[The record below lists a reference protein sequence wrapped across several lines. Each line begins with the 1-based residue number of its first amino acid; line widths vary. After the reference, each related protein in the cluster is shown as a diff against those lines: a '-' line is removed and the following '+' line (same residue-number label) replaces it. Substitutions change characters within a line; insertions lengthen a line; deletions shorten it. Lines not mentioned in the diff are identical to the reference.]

1 MDAISLHAAM
11 IDAPGNPNDQA
22 PGTFLSYREIDLYD
36 DEPIK
41 FNKSIQSI
49 EEPTATTSNFTRTFR
64 VPANSGNGQY
74 FKAVFNVNSTDFDAT
89 KKADAYININNAYFV
104 GGNIRLTAIYTNGE
118 RSKVEYEIVFM
129 GETSTFASVVAP
141 KNMSEINLN
150 ALGHNFTY
158 ENVKLSWN
166 AGPGSTG
173 GLLNGDV
180 VYPLCE
186 WGYTY
191 GDDNQPEQ
199 ATLSVYTGTTGG
211 SMKGFTNSLYPLL
224 LTQFKPIVRAKRIW
238 DAIFDDAGYTYESQ
252 FLDSMFFKNLYMVS
266 TDVATSNAE
275 LVYTP
280 YAIIGIPYS
289 GPTTLAFDNFTKVVA
304 NNEYEDNT
312 NSFNPVNSTYTI
324 PFTGYYTITSRLKMT
339 FTPNNFIGYTNFSY
353 AMYKNGVQAVSRSG
367 SLLTPGFSTY
377 TENASSV
384 FPQPYA
390 TPPVDPE
397 YDFDFSGN
405 YTQGDVIEFYIYVPS
420 YQFNYLIFQVG
431 SIKFTGPAVIMPQG
445 LMPTQYKQIDFIKGV
460 NDRFKLMWQPDKE
473 NEKNFKIEPWVDWVK
488 QGQQLDWSDKL
499 NEELDVTIKP
509 LFYTQ
514 PRRVIFKDSEE
525 ADVFN
530 FSYQQQNKQ
539 VFGQLNQ
546 DSNIELITGDRV
558 ITSMFAPVPLAPI
571 AGTGGFLIP
580 HFAKDTETQ
589 RQPMQVKPRLV
600 FYNGEQSV
608 PPGLQYYMKD
618 TPGGTGPSAIQQATY
633 PLISQFNIYPFDQAS
648 YDLNWTNNPQFWDPL
663 NNIYPPAGG
672 SGATGFA
679 GRTTN
684 TTYVKYW
691 EAWFDST
698 YNPYSRIM
706 EATFALDSTDIYNL
720 EFNDIIMV
728 KDSWW
733 SVTKITDYVLGTKQN
748 VKVQLVKLGDIGI
761 SIGVTGPTSITGT
774 ILTEFKGICFGL
786 TQCDAYCCR
795 GITSFSVYANNK
807 ILYNAQFIYGNPSG
821 SIPAPAGWYWDGN
834 FTMQVNEFGV
844 ITAFGTGAGCVC
856 VPPLFAISVCP
867 SDDFCTACCCT
878 SYTQTIY
885 GDNANL
891 ALCTVLY
898 GDNVGTTTLIPNN
911 YYKNASTQCRVGAN
925 GITITSFG
933 ICDFCN
939 CGYNPNSKV
948 LARSATTEGGTG
960 GTGPGP
966 ITYGTAA
973 SACSNTGSQSY
984 ETFYI
989 SDPLFVD
996 SSTFYYD
1003 VNSVVGIGDLGQ
1015 VGVTGFVSDG
1025 EFVKYYEGATASG
1038 STLDCA
1044 DLTPIDRT
1052 NPITFRA
1059 ISYTGA
1065 DLTATFGYYTLPDP
1079 ATFLYIDQAIYTGTN
1094 WDQTHVIDYNTSN
1107 FTAVKLLVDVPTV
1120 VVYQY
1125 YQEGIVIDY
1134 QKMAL
1139 EPGQVYL
1146 FQSRLPVE
1154 NYAIE
1159 VYFTFL
1165 Y

>member
-1 MDAISLHAAM
+1 MDAISLYAQ
-11 IDAPGNPNDQA
+11 IQDGPEGY
-22 PGTFLSYREIDLYD
+22 LSYREIDMYD

-41 FNKSIQSI
+41 FTKSIQSI
-49 EEPTATTSNFTRTFR
+49 EEPTATTSAFTRTFR

-129 GETSTFASVVAP
+129 GETSTFASIVAP

-150 ALGHNFTY
+150 TLGHNFTY
-158 ENVKLSWN
+158 DNIKLSWN

-191 GDDNQPEQ
+191 GDDNQPQ
-199 ATLSVYTGTTGG
+199 QSTLSVYTGTTGG
-211 SMKGFTNSLYPLL
+211 SMKGFTSSLHPLA
-224 LTQFKPIVRAKRIW
+224 LTQFKPIIRAKRIW
-238 DAIFDDAGYTYESQ
+238 DAIFDDAGYTYESK

-280 YAIIGIPYS
+280 YAVVGIPYS
-289 GPTTLAFDNFTKVVA
+289 GPTTLQFSQFTKIIA
-304 NNEYEDNT
+304 SNESIDNS
-312 NSFNPVNSTYTI
+312 NAYNPVTSTYTV
-324 PFTGYYTITSRLKMT
+324 PFTGFYNIKSTLKMT
-339 FTPNNFIGYTNFSY
+339 FSAGVSPDYYKPFSY
-353 AMYKNGVQAVSRSG
+353 AMYKNGVQNVSRTG
-367 SLLTPGFSTY
+367 YLETPGAFTY
-377 TENASSV
+377 TFDAQSQYPIPSL
-384 FPQPYA
+384 Y
-390 TPPVDPE
+390 PPLYE
-397 YDFDFSGN
+397 FDFSGN
-405 YTQGDVIEFYIYVPS
+405 YTQGDLLEFYIYPS
-420 YQFNYLIFQVG
+420 TYHFSYLIFETG
-431 SIKFTGPAVIMPQG
+431 SISFTGPAVVMPQG

-473 NEKNFKIEPWVDWVK
+473 NQRNFIIEPWVDWIK
-488 QGQQLDWSDKL
+488 QGQQLDWTDKL
-499 NEELDVTIKP
+499 NEELDVSIKP
-509 LFYTQ
+509 LFSTQ

-530 FSYQQQNKQ
+530 FSFQQQNKQ

-546 DSNIELITGDRV
+546 DSNIELITGDRT

-571 AGTGGFLIP
+571 AGTGGFLVP

-648 YDLNWTNNPQFWDPL
+648 YDLNWTNNPQFWNPA

-691 EAWFDST
+691 QAWFNST
-698 YNPYSRIM
+698 YDPYSRIM
-706 EATFALDSTDIYNL
+706 EATFALDSNDVYNIN
-720 EFNDIIMV
+720 FNDIVMV

-733 SVTKITDYVLGTKQN
+733 TVTKISDYVLGTKQN
-748 VKVQLVKLGDIGI
+748 VKVQLVKLGNIGV
-761 SIGVTGPTSITGT
+761 SIGATGPTTISGT
-774 ILTEFKGICFGL
+774 VLTEFKDICYGT
-786 TQCDAYCCR
+786 TQCDAYCCA
-795 GITSFSVYANNK
+795 GITKFSVYANNK
-807 ILYNAQFIYGNPSG
+807 TLYDAQFIFGNPSG
-821 SIPAPAGWYWDGN
+821 SIPAPAGWYYDGN
-834 FTMQVNEFGV
+834 YTMQVNSFGV
-844 ITAFGTGAGCVC
+844 ITAIGTGAGCVC
-856 VPPLFAISVCP
+856 APTLYAISVCG

-878 SYTQTIY
+878 SYSQTVY

-898 GDNVGTTTLIPNN
+898 GDPDGTTTLIPNR
-911 YYKNASTQCRVGAN
+911 YYKNASAQCRVGAN
-925 GITITSFG
+925 GITITNFG
-933 ICDFCN
+933 VCIFCN
-939 CGYNPNSKV
+939 CGYNPNGSV
-948 LARSATTEGGTG
+948 LARSASVEGGTG
-960 GTGPGP
+960 GTGA

-973 SACSNTGSQSY
+973 SACSNTGSQAY
-984 ETFYI
+984 ETFYT

-1003 VNSVVGIGDLGQ
+1003 VNSAVPIGDLGQ

-1038 STLDCA
+1038 STLNCT

-1052 NPITFRA
+1052 NSVTFRA
-1059 ISYTGA
+1059 ISQTGA

-1094 WDQTHVIDYNTSN
+1094 WDETHVIDYNPIN
-1107 FTAVKLLVDVPTV
+1107 FIGVKLTVDVTTV
-1120 VVYQY
+1120 VVYEY
-1125 YQEGIVIDY
+1125 FQEGIVIDY
-1134 QKMAL
+1134 QKMTL
-1139 EPGQVYL
+1139 EPGETYL

-1154 NYAIE
+1154 NYLTE
-1159 VYFTFL
+1159 VYFRFL